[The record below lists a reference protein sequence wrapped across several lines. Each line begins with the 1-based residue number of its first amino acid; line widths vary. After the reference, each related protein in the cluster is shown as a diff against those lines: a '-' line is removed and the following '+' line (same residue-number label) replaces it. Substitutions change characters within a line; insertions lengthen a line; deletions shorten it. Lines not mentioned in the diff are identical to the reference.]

1 MATLQP
7 RITKR
12 QFAEKFRAA
21 FPDWAVDL
29 NPTELMAISPM
40 PLTPEQ
46 VDEALRKLTI
56 LATGHSILIAAQRR
70 AGYTVLTVDV
80 RSLPH

>member
-21 FPDWAVDL
+21 FPTWTVEL
-29 NPTELMAISPM
+29 NPAELMALSPA
-40 PLTPEQ
+40 PLTQE
-46 VDEALRKLTI
+46 EAEDALKKLTA
-56 LATGHSILIAAQRR
+56 LAAGQSVLIAAQRR
-70 AGYTVLTVDV
+70 VGHTVFTVDV
-80 RSLPH
+80 RALPH